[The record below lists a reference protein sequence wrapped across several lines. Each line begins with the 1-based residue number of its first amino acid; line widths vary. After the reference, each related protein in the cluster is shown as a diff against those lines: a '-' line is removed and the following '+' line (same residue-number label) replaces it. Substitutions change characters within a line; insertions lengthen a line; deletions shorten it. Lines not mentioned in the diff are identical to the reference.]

1 MVTSALRDIPPSHRI
16 LVIEDDYANRL
27 LFSDYLTYAG
37 FTVLAIA
44 DGQNLSQYIST
55 FVPDL
60 ILLDLGLPG
69 VDGYHLLEE
78 LNPDGLG
85 PVLPV
90 VIVSG
95 YAFQENQRRAIAL
108 GAAEYLVKPVR
119 LKELVQTI
127 RAVLAANPV

>member
-1 MVTSALRDIPPSHRI
+1 MVTSALRDTPPSPRI

-44 DGQNLSQYIST
+44 DGQNIDQYLST
-55 FVPDL
+55 FSPSL
-60 ILLDLGLPG
+60 LLLDLGLPG
-69 VDGYHLLEE
+69 LDGYQLLER
-78 LNPDGLG
+78 LNPNGKGL
-85 PVLPV
+85 PLPV

-108 GAAEYLVKPVR
+108 GASEYLVKPVR

-127 RAVLAANPV
+127 RAVLAPA

>member
-55 FVPDL
+55 FLPDL